1 MENLSLILFS
11 ICIQA
16 AIGIMVFVALGKFF
30 NKEGQFKSAVLTAA
44 TLAVIGLLASLMH
57 LGKPFSALNSLSHF
71 STSWLSRE
79 IWFTGVFTGLT
90 VLTAI
95 VTVVKPGAK
104 GIVKALVPLA
114 AVVGLA
120 DVYMMASI
128 YNFASVPAWQHG
140 SIYIEFYA
148 AAISMGA
155 VIFLALSGKEAAKA
169 KKAASLAAG
178 VAVILQVAAM
188 VLYYI
193 QLGTSENLAAGQSLA
208 LLNSM
213 SGIMAVKWLFILLG
227 AGLLLFLMN
236 KGSMKVQAGQA
247 AVQVA
252 ATTEGTLSVTF
263 YLAAALVVIGQ
274 ILGRYLFYVIM
285 VINTVGLS

>member
-16 AIGIMVFVALGKFF
+16 AIGTMSFVALGKSFS
-30 NKEGQFKSAVLTAA
+30 KEGQFKSAVLTAA
-44 TLAVIGLLASLMH
+44 ALAVIGLLASLMH
-57 LGKPFSALNSLSHF
+57 LGKPLSALNSLAQF

-90 VLTAI
+90 ILTAI

-104 GIVKALVPLA
+104 GAVKALALLA

-120 DVYMMASI
+120 DVYMMVSI
-128 YNFASVPAWQHG
+128 YNFTSVPAWQHG
-140 SIYIEFYA
+140 SIYVEFYA

-155 VIFLALSGKEAAKA
+155 VIFLALSGQEAAKV
-169 KKAASLAAG
+169 KKTASLAVGA
-178 VAVILQVAAM
+178 AVIVQVAAM

-193 QLGTSENLAAGQSLA
+193 QLGTSGNAAAGQSLA

-227 AGLLLFLMN
+227 AGVLLFPMSKGNMN
-236 KGSMKVQAGQA
+236 VQAGQA
-247 AVQVA
+247 AVEVA
-252 ATTEGTLSVTF
+252 ATAEGTLSLTF
-263 YLAAALVVIGQ
+263 YLGAALVVIGQ